1 MQICDSN
8 KNRKLLHY
16 NYKINRKKKKE
27 RWKKKTHKITFWY
40 SNYLEVE
47 LGEEPLVLAS
57 LVLLL
62 KSLLD
67 GLFGLLTLRGLLEG
81 LGADR
86 SLDGIKL
93 KGVTG
98 GHHVVVV
105 DNLDEGLDLGA
116 LGNLLSAVSL
126 GDLQGVSL
134 DTSNQGVAK
143 GVGLGAIV
151 VGLDD
156 DNLLTGKS
164 TASDD
169 G

>member
-1 MQICDSN
+1 M
-8 KNRKLLHY
+8 
-16 NYKINRKKKKE
+16 
-27 RWKKKTHKITFWY
+27 
-40 SNYLEVE
+40 
-47 LGEEPLVLAS
+47 
-57 LVLLL
+57 
-62 KSLLD
+62 
-67 GLFGLLTLRGLLEG
+67 
-81 LGADR
+81 
-86 SLDGIKL
+86 
-93 KGVTG
+93 
-98 GHHVVVV
+98 VVV